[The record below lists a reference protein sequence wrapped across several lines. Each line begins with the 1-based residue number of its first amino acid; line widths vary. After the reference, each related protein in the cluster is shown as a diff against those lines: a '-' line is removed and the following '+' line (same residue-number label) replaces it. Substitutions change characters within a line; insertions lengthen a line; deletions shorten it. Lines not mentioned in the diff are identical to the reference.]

1 MCFVDIQKAFD
12 SVRLVDIVRLLKKE
26 NIPCNLIKLI
36 VNIYM
41 NTRMKVKHNEQ
52 ISQAI
57 TTGQGIRQ
65 GDSLSPILF
74 NLVMKHI
81 LNNLSNKKGYYFG
94 SYNINSICYAD
105 DTVLIAESED
115 DLQRLLFQFYKTCQ
129 SFNMRISTQKT
140 KCITISKE
148 PLRCKLAINEYLI
161 EQVME
166 IQYLGVTITSDGR
179 SIKEAKEQSI
189 KANRIAGCLNHSI
202 WQNQYLRKD
211 TKVRIYKAVIRP
223 VLSYAAE
230 TRADSKKNMPNDG
243 SVGNAGVEKN
253 YK

>member
-1 MCFVDIQKAFD
+1 
-12 SVRLVDIVRLLKKE
+12 
-26 NIPCNLIKLI
+26 
-36 VNIYM
+36 
-41 NTRMKVKHNEQ
+41 
-52 ISQAI
+52 
-57 TTGQGIRQ
+57 
-65 GDSLSPILF
+65 
-74 NLVMKHI
+74 
-81 LNNLSNKKGYYFG
+81 
-94 SYNINSICYAD
+94 
-105 DTVLIAESED
+105 
-115 DLQRLLFQFYKTCQ
+115 
-129 SFNMRISTQKT
+129 
-140 KCITISKE
+140 
-148 PLRCKLAINEYLI
+148 
-161 EQVME
+161 ME